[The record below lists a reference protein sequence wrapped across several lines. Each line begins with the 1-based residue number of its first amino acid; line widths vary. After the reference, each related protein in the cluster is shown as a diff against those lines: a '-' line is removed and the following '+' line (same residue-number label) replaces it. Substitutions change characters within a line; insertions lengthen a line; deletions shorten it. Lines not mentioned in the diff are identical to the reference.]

1 MPDFARMRSDL
12 VVSPL
17 EQDGQQLFTIKDP
30 VTGNY
35 FRLREPEYWLVTQL
49 DGTRSPE
56 ELASGFQSKF
66 GFNLGAEAV
75 SAFIQSLGNLFFLED
90 GRSEQELEKA
100 ARRQKQQRSLA
111 ARVLFIKLKA
121 FDPGRFL
128 DFLTRIYRPFHN
140 KFWFTLEALLMVIG
154 LALIL
159 ANPSEFSVRL
169 DHLFQVSSIILI
181 IVALFLLISL
191 HEFAHAVICRHYGG
205 RVKEMGFLLLYFQP
219 CFYSDVSDA
228 WLFSKK
234 SQRIAVTLAGLYFQF
249 LFLSLALMLWSVTIP
264 GYFIN
269 EFCRICVIVS
279 WVTFLFNFNP
289 LIKLDGYYLLSDWIG
304 IPNLRSKAFAY
315 VRNVLQRRVL
325 GWPRERLEIA
335 PREKRVYFSYGI
347 LAFLY
352 SAFLIAYFV
361 LVLFGYVGDQ
371 VGPAG
376 ILLLLVL
383 AAIILRD
390 TAASTARGVV
400 QHVSYMK
407 ELIHRPIKLT
417 IYLAVLAAIVYLGFF
432 LKVPDRVSGEVSVQP
447 MAEFTVSTS
456 GEGLLNLNMRRGGE
470 NPEKRTNVLKIVSTE
485 VGAFNLTP
493 IVREGQ
499 AVSAG
504 ETLAVVTSNQVTK
517 DIATNLAELRRL
529 EGNLALLK
537 APRKKEEIQE
547 AQAQVTG
554 AKANYDQVKKD
565 LDRTEGLAAR
575 NMVAQEKVDAAR
587 SAVAVAKAELN
598 TKSSYLALVKSPP
611 RPEEIA
617 VIEHD
622 IDKQK
627 MQIEYLKSQA
637 EAQVVVTP
645 IAGTV
650 VFSRHPDAVFSIIDN
665 STIEAEVPVSD
676 FDIKLIQTG
685 QEASIKLYPFPDTN
699 FAGLVVRV
707 PRFTVDVPKGARFP
721 VAVVIPNPDGLLR
734 QGMAGYAKISVGE
747 TSIANLLFRR
757 LIAMI
762 RVRIWSWV

>member
-56 ELASGFQSKF
+56 DLASGFQAKF
-66 GFNLGAEAV
+66 GFNLGADAV
-75 SAFIQSLGNLFFLED
+75 SAFVQSLGNLFFLED

-121 FDPGRFL
+121 FDPGKFL

-140 KFWFTLEALLMVIG
+140 RFWFALEALLMVIG
-154 LALIL
+154 LGLLL

-169 DHLFQVSSIILI
+169 DHLFQVGSIILI
-181 IVALFLLISL
+181 VVALFLLISL
-191 HEFAHAVICRHYGG
+191 HEFAHAVLCRYYGG
-205 RVKEMGFLLLYFQP
+205 RVKEMGILLLYFQP

-249 LFLSLALMLWSVTIP
+249 LFLSLALRVWSVTVP

-269 EFCRICVIVS
+269 EFSRICVIVS

-289 LIKLDGYYLLSDWIG
+289 LIKLDGYYLLSDWMG

-315 VRNVLQRRVL
+315 VRNVLQRRLL
-325 GWPRERLEIA
+325 GWPREALDIT
-335 PREKRVYFSYGI
+335 PREKRVYFSYGV

-361 LVLFGYVGDQ
+361 LILLGYVGEQ

-390 TAASTARGVV
+390 SAASTARGVV

-417 IYLAVLAAIVYLGFF
+417 IYLVVLAAIIYLGFF

-470 NPEKRTNVLKIVSTE
+470 NPEKRANVLKIVSTE

-499 AVSAG
+499 SVSAG

-554 AKANYDQVKKD
+554 AKANYDQLKKD

-617 VIEHD
+617 VIEQD

-650 VFSRHPDAVFSIIDN
+650 VFSRRPDAVFSIIDN
-665 STIEAEVPVSD
+665 SVIEAEVPVSD

-699 FAGLVVRV
+699 FAGQVVRV
-707 PRFTVDVPKGARFP
+707 PRFTVEVPKGARFP
-721 VAVVIPNPDGLLR
+721 VAVVIPNADGLLR
-734 QGMAGYAKISVGE
+734 QGMAGYAKISVGQ

-757 LIAMI
+757 LIAMV